1 MAANVAIDRARAL
14 TDYNILNDFTKRY
27 EFQKQTILD
36 DESLTTDE
44 KKYAI
49 STLTK
54 TYDRNKVYSN
64 KGTKRLCENCLLE
77 CLATTYCEHCIR
89 TYLRNNFSN
98 WTSGNNDIDNLI
110 QKCQIESSKPDKIIE
125 WIPYNNLQDIKYLTK
140 GGCSEIYSAEWIDG
154 PYNKWDSKEQQLKRF

>member
-1 MAANVAIDRARAL
+1 MTL
-14 TDYNILNDFTKRY
+14 PNDMNFKN
-27 EFQKQTILD
+27 KQFLMMN
-36 DESLTTDE
+36 LLQQMK

-49 STLTK
+49 SEWTK
-54 TYDRNKVYSN
+54 TYDRNKVNSN

-77 CLATTYCEHCIR
+77 CLATTYCERCVR

-98 WTSGNNDIDNLI
+98 WTSGSNDIDNLI